1 MNNLQNIINQIF
13 QQNGRED
20 VLLKIK
26 INTILKEILGE
37 NISKNI
43 KIKSIKNGKLYLKAD
58 NSLWAFEISINKELI
73 INKLNEKIG
82 KDTIRQIISR

>member
-1 MNNLQNIINQIF
+1 MNSLQNIINQIF

-20 VLLKIK
+20 VILKIK
-26 INTILKEILGE
+26 INAILKEILGE

-43 KIKSIKNGKLYLKAD
+43 QVKSIKNGKLYLKAD

>member
-82 KDTIRQIISR
+82 KDTIRQIISK